1 MTFLDLFIFLN
12 YKKLHIIFIG
22 DKMKNFKKYIT
33 IYLYAFI
40 IFTSMLPTKENM
52 INLKELK
59 TIIPGI
65 QTLYN
70 EETNVKNK
78 EQNNEYSFKILEILK
93 NTFKL

>member
-12 YKKLHIIFIG
+12 HKKLHIIFIG
-22 DKMKNFKKYIT
+22 DKIKNLKKYIT
-33 IYLYAFI
+33 IYLYVFI
-40 IFTSMLPTKENM
+40 IFTSILPTKENM

-70 EETNVKNK
+70 DEDNSKNNN
-78 EQNNEYSFKILEILK
+78 QNNEYSFKILEIFK
-93 NTFKL
+93 NIFKL

>member
-1 MTFLDLFIFLN
+1 
-12 YKKLHIIFIG
+12 
-22 DKMKNFKKYIT
+22 MKNFKKYIT
-33 IYLYAFI
+33 IYLYVFI

-52 INLKELK
+52 VNLKELK

-70 EETNVKNK
+70 EKNNTENN

-93 NTFKL
+93 NIF

>member
-12 YKKLHIIFIG
+12 HKKLHIIFIG

-33 IYLYAFI
+33 IYLYVFI

-70 EETNVKNK
+70 DEDNSKNNN
-78 EQNNEYSFKILEILK
+78 QNNEYSFKILEIFK
-93 NTFKL
+93 NIFKL

>member
-1 MTFLDLFIFLN
+1 
-12 YKKLHIIFIG
+12 
-22 DKMKNFKKYIT
+22 
-33 IYLYAFI
+33 
-40 IFTSMLPTKENM
+40 MLPTKENM

-93 NTFKL
+93 NTFNL

>member
-1 MTFLDLFIFLN
+1 
-12 YKKLHIIFIG
+12 
-22 DKMKNFKKYIT
+22 MKNFKKYIT
-33 IYLYAFI
+33 IYLYVFI

-93 NTFKL
+93 NTFNL

>member
-1 MTFLDLFIFLN
+1 
-12 YKKLHIIFIG
+12 
-22 DKMKNFKKYIT
+22 MKNFKKYIT

-70 EETNVKNK
+70 EETNVKNI
-78 EQNNEYSFKILEILK
+78 EQNNKYSFKILEIFK
-93 NTFKL
+93 NIF

>member
-12 YKKLHIIFIG
+12 HKKLHIIFIG
-22 DKMKNFKKYIT
+22 DKMKNLKKYIT
-33 IYLYAFI
+33 IYLYVFI

-70 EETNVKNK
+70 DEDDSKNNN
-78 EQNNEYSFKILEILK
+78 QNNEYSFKILEIFK
-93 NTFKL
+93 NIFKL

>member
-12 YKKLHIIFIG
+12 HKKLHIIFIG
-22 DKMKNFKKYIT
+22 DKMKNLKKYIT
-33 IYLYAFI
+33 IYLYVFI
-40 IFTSMLPTKENM
+40 IFTSILPTKENM

-70 EETNVKNK
+70 DEDDSKNNN
-78 EQNNEYSFKILEILK
+78 QNNEYSFKILEIFK
-93 NTFKL
+93 NIFKL

>member
-1 MTFLDLFIFLN
+1 
-12 YKKLHIIFIG
+12 
-22 DKMKNFKKYIT
+22 MKNFKKYIT

-40 IFTSMLPTKENM
+40 IFTSILPTKENM

-70 EETNVKNK
+70 DEDNSKNNN
-78 EQNNEYSFKILEILK
+78 QNNEYSFKILEIFK
-93 NTFKL
+93 NIFRL

>member
-12 YKKLHIIFIG
+12 HKKLHIIFIG
-22 DKMKNFKKYIT
+22 DKMKNLKKYIT
-33 IYLYAFI
+33 IYLYVFI
-40 IFTSMLPTKENM
+40 IFTSILPTKENM

-70 EETNVKNK
+70 DEDNSKNNN
-78 EQNNEYSFKILEILK
+78 QNNEYSFKILEIFK
-93 NTFKL
+93 NIFKL